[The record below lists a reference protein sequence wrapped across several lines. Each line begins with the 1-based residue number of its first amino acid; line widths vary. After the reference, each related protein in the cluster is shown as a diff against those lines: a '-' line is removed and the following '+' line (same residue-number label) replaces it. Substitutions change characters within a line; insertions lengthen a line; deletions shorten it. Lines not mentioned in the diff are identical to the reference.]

1 MALTF
6 QITMVVRAFGDQLTC
21 RGADSFSGQIS
32 GNSLSGTFTPF
43 STPYLCDGGIPLP
56 ISNIP
61 GGNRVFTKA

>member
-1 MALTF
+1 
-6 QITMVVRAFGDQLTC
+6 MVVRAFGDQLTC